1 MYDDQLFDPV
11 GYEFTKHFLGAD
23 KVGKMDTAE
32 ELACAREINRLEEV
46 ECWIRNIAKHPKSYR
61 LPTANDNF
69 YPDFVCRLKDGRM
82 LVVEYKGDHLR
93 AQAETDNRIGKAME
107 RASGG
112 KCLFL
117 MVFKNENGLDMRAQL
132 KKKINA

>member
-1 MYDDQLFDPV
+1 MDFSTDFEFVEGMYDDQLFDPV

-46 ECWIRNIAKHPKSYR
+46 ECWI
-61 LPTANDNF
+61 
-69 YPDFVCRLKDGRM
+69 
-82 LVVEYKGDHLR
+82 
-93 AQAETDNRIGKAME
+93 GKAME

-112 KCLFL
+112 QCLFL
-117 MVFKNENGLDMRAQL
+117 MVFKMENGLDMRAQL
-132 KKKINA
+132 KKKITG